1 MAASENEASS
11 VNRPA
16 SRVKQHKDKQ
26 GLAHK
31 DSKTISSEED
41 PPLSKHHLQRKKNT
55 ENKEQIQKQ
64 EIQLRRGQNAATSFP
79 GSFISPPQRER
90 RKKDPG
96 SGWSHVL
103 VTNLSSREGF
113 QFIKVLSPRPFVTSS
128 EPALWATMESS
139 FSISQR
145 RFAIS
150 STLLSAFETKLGL
163 ETMKK

>member
-1 MAASENEASS
+1 MAASETEASS

-31 DSKTISSEED
+31 DSKTTTIQT
-41 PPLSKHHLQRKKNT
+41 PPPKNKNT

-64 EIQLRRGQNAATSFP
+64 EMQHRRGQNAETSFP

-96 SGWSHVL
+96 SGWSHAL
-103 VTNLSSREGF
+103 VTNLSSREGL

-139 FSISQR
+139 FSISHR

-150 STLLSAFETKLGL
+150 STLLSRFETKLGL
-163 ETMKK
+163 ETVKR